1 MIYGIGVDMAQVSR
15 MARAMKRWGQ
25 RFQSKVFT
33 PYEIEYCL
41 AKRNPYPNFAARFA
55 AKEAFVKALG
65 IGIRRGIHWRDIE
78 VRRGPLG
85 RPILKIS
92 GRALDMLRHEKIE
105 GIFLSLT
112 HDGDYSFAMVV
123 LEKNPEAR

>member
-1 MIYGIGVDMAQVSR
+1 MIYGIGVDVVQISRISQVLE
-15 MARAMKRWGQ
+15 RWGR
-25 RFQSKVFT
+25 RFQEKVFT
-33 PYEIEYCL
+33 PYEVEYCL

-65 IGIRRGIHWRDIE
+65 IGIRRGVHWRNIE

-85 RPILKIS
+85 RPILKLS
-92 GRALDMLRHEKIE
+92 GLAVEMLQREKIA

-112 HDGDYSFAMVV
+112 HDGDYSTATVV
-123 LEKNPEAR
+123 LERDPEAR